1 MSEKLNRVFKICLD
15 VIFYIGVLIE
25 VTTPFT
31 LRKAVDMTVMT
42 LGETTEYAK
51 IRDHYVFAVISIMMA
66 GAFALLIIRELRKMM
81 KTVIEDNCFVQENV
95 DSLRRMGTFA
105 FVITLVKVV
114 RCFVYFTPGA
124 VITAGVFGFAGI
136 LSKVLS
142 KVFDRAVSYKEEND
156 LTI

>member
-1 MSEKLNRVFKICLD
+1 MSDKLNRVFKICLD
-15 VIFYIGVLIE
+15 VFFYIGLIIE
-25 VTTPFT
+25 VTVPLT
-31 LRKAVDMTVMT
+31 LGKAVDMTVLA
-42 LGETTEYAK
+42 LGETTEYAR
-51 IRDHYVFAVISIMMA
+51 IRDHYVFAVISIMLA
-66 GAFALLIIRELRKMM
+66 GAFALLILRELRKMM
-81 KTVIEDNCFVQENV
+81 KTVIEDNCFVKENV

-105 FVITLVKVV
+105 FFITLIKFV

-124 VITAGVFGFAGI
+124 VITGAVFGFAGI